1 MSIALQS
8 KWKYDA
14 PSSCSGVNWTLG
26 ALPLSALSLS
36 VPELM
41 LLPTA
46 SSRSDGVD
54 EQEGIERVA
63 DRIETEC
70 LSFLNGRVT
79 AFVPFLNVCLRD
91 AALLEIID
99 DLVDPESADLAIA
112 KSLNN
117 VPLGIQ
123 SNL

>member
-1 MSIALQS
+1 
-8 KWKYDA
+8 
-14 PSSCSGVNWTLG
+14 
-26 ALPLSALSLS
+26 
-36 VPELM
+36 M

-54 EQEGIERVA
+54 EREGIERVA

-99 DLVDPESADLAIA
+99 DLVDPESADFAIA
-112 KSLNN
+112 KSLDN
-117 VPLGIQ
+117 VPLRIQ